1 MSEPFIGEIQLFGFN
16 FAPLNWAFCNGATLA
31 VRQNTALFSLLGVAY
46 GGNGSTTFQ
55 LPNFTG
61 RAAFNQGIAP
71 GLSQRTIG
79 EVLGE
84 NSVTLSNSEMPAHS
98 HGFTIYNQT
107 DTAKRASAP
116 SAGNALTLP
125 IETSVTAKDAQPNAP
140 FASNMIGLAG
150 NNLPHENRQPYLAVN
165 FCIALYGNYPT
176 FG

>member
-1 MSEPFIGEIQLFGFN
+1 MSDPFIGEIQLFGFN
-16 FAPLNWAFCNGATLA
+16 FAPYNWALCNGATLA
-31 VRQNTALFSLLGVAY
+31 IRQNTALFSLLGVTY

-61 RAAFNQGIAP
+61 RAGFNQGMAP

-79 EVLGE
+79 EVVGE
-84 NSVTLSNSEMPAHS
+84 NNITLSNSEMPAHS

-125 IETSVTAKDAQPNAP
+125 IESSVTAKDAQANAQ

-165 FCIALYGNYPT
+165 FCIALYGNFPS